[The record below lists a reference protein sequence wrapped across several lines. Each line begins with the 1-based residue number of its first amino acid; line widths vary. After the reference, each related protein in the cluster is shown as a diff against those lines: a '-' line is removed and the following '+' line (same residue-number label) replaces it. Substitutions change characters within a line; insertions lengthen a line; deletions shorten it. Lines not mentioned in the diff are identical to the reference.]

1 MARRKSTARAPKQ
14 KRTASTSSARPNPP
28 PTKPAQQA
36 NANVPAVPSRQ
47 PTKLAEQRSP
57 GLFGQMA
64 STAAGVAVGHSIGH
78 GITGLFSGGSSSETP
93 ASQDSQSQY
102 TPQTQDVQ
110 PQYQAYQNDSYGGAS
125 CEKDAKALTKCLE
138 LNNHNISLCQYY
150 LENLKACQQMASQ
163 F

>member
-1 MARRKSTARAPKQ
+1 MPRNKYKSTARAPKQ
-14 KRTASTSSARPNPP
+14 KRTASTSAARPD

-36 NANVPAVPSRQ
+36 KTNVPAVPSKQ
-47 PTKLAEQRSP
+47 PTTLAEQRSP

-93 ASQDSQSQY
+93 APQDPQSQY
-102 TPQTQDVQ
+102 TPQTQDGQ
-110 PQYQAYQNDSYGGAS
+110 PQYQAFQNDSYGGAS
-125 CEKDAKALTKCLE
+125 CENDAKALTKCLE

-150 LENLKACQQMASQ
+150 LDNLKACQQMSSQ

>member
-1 MARRKSTARAPKQ
+1 MARRKSAARAPKQ
-14 KRTASTSSARPNPP
+14 KRTASTLPARPNPP

-36 NANVPAVPSRQ
+36 NANVPAVPSKQ
-47 PTKLAEQRSP
+47 PTTLAGQRSP

-78 GITGLFSGGSSSETP
+78 GITGMLSGGGSSETP
-93 ASQDSQSQY
+93 ASQD
-102 TPQTQDVQ
+102 PQTQYTSQGQ
-110 PQYQAYQNDSYGGAS
+110 PQYQDFQNDNYGGAS